1 MTALEAMEYILDRMY
16 KLSYE
21 YGEEKE
27 EEAIAAMDAFLSAY
41 RSQGRP
47 MTYDLEEGKT
57 MTVFVL
63 DDVDAGESL
72 RIETSD
78 FDGLALTVTDEA
90 GAATIHLT
98 NGQLALLRDWL
109 TANVNACARCGGTG
123 SVTVDSGATTWCT
136 DFITLDCPACN
147 GTGTPTD
154 D

>member
-1 MTALEAMEYILDRMY
+1 MELPD
-16 KLSYE
+16 E
-21 YGEEKE
+21 FFADDDA
-27 EEAIAAMDAFLSAY
+27 AIVQMHADDDYWMNY
-41 RSQGRP
+41 RR
-47 MTYDLEEGKT
+47 LEEGKT
-57 MTVFVL
+57 MTVFMLEAV
-63 DDVDAGESL
+63 DDGESL

-78 FDGLALTVTDEA
+78 FDGVAVLVTVTDEA

-98 NGQLALLRDWL
+98 TGQLALLRDWL

-123 SVTVDSGATTWCT
+123 SVTVDSGATPWCT

>member
-1 MTALEAMEYILDRMY
+1 MELPD
-16 KLSYE
+16 E
-21 YGEEKE
+21 FFADDDA
-27 EEAIAAMDAFLSAY
+27 AIVQMHADDDYWMNC
-41 RSQGRP
+41 RR
-47 MTYDLEEGKT
+47 LEEGKT

-63 DDVDAGESL
+63 EDADAGESL

-98 NGQLALLRDWL
+98 IGQLALLRDWL

-123 SVTVDSGATTWCT
+123 SVTVDSGATPWCT
-136 DFITLDCPACN
+136 DFITLDCPACG

>member
-1 MTALEAMEYILDRMY
+1 MELPD
-16 KLSYE
+16 E
-21 YGEEKE
+21 FFADDDA
-27 EEAIAAMDAFLSAY
+27 AIVQMHADDDYWMNY
-41 RSQGRP
+41 RR
-47 MTYDLEEGKT
+47 LEEGKT
-57 MTVFVL
+57 MTVFMLEAV
-63 DDVDAGESL
+63 DDGESL

-78 FDGLALTVTDEA
+78 FDGVAVLVTVTDEG

-98 NGQLALLRDWL
+98 TGQLALLRDWL

-123 SVTVDSGATTWCT
+123 SVTVDSGATPWCT

>member
-1 MTALEAMEYILDRMY
+1 
-16 KLSYE
+16 
-21 YGEEKE
+21 
-27 EEAIAAMDAFLSAY
+27 
-41 RSQGRP
+41 
-47 MTYDLEEGKT
+47 
-57 MTVFVL
+57 MTVFMLEAV
-63 DDVDAGESL
+63 DDGESL

-78 FDGLALTVTDEA
+78 FDGVAVLVTVTDEA

-98 NGQLALLRDWL
+98 TGQLALLRDWL

-123 SVTVDSGATTWCT
+123 SVTVDSGATPWCT